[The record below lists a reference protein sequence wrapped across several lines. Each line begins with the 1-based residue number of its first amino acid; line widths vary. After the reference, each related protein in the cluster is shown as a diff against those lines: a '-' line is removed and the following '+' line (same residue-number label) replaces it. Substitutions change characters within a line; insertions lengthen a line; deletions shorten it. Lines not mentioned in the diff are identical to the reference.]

1 MMNLL
6 VSVRSAAEAA
16 AALAGGAGLIDVK
29 EPARGAL
36 GRADAAVIA
45 AVVRA
50 VGGRRPVSAA
60 LGELAG
66 TPRSHAPRGNAGPDA
81 PRPEPGAGP
90 ERLSQVLTR
99 RRASGRAFPRGAWE
113 RGLRVP
119 FFSGLSYAK
128 WGLSDCDD
136 WRGRLLRAA
145 AELRGGCR
153 PVAVAYADWR
163 RAGSPAPAEVCAF
176 ACERY
181 FGAFLLDTCGKDGST
196 LLDWC
201 SLPELIEMREC
212 GRRAGVPV
220 ALAGSLGVEQ
230 IRALRPLGPDWFAV
244 RGAACRGG
252 LRTAPIDAGRVRRLV
267 DLLHQPLTAATPAG

>member
-6 VSVRSAAEAA
+6 VSVRSAAEAE

-60 LGELAG
+60 LGELAEG
-66 TPRSHAPRGNAGPDA
+66 GAASPRSQALLGNAGREAPL
-81 PRPEPGAGP
+81 PRPTGAEAAPAGGL
-90 ERLSQVLTR
+90 RSG
-99 RRASGRAFPRGAWE
+99 ASRPAFPSRAWE
-113 RGLRVP
+113 REAR
-119 FFSGLSYAK
+119 GLSYAK
-128 WGLSDCDD
+128 WGLAGCDD
-136 WRGRLLRAA
+136 WRLALLRAA
-145 AELRGGCR
+145 AELPGGCR
-153 PVAVAYADWR
+153 PVAVAYADWG
-163 RAGSPAPAEVCAF
+163 RAAAPPPADVCAF
-176 ACERY
+176 ACERH

-201 SLPELIEMREC
+201 SLPELIEMRQRC
-212 GRRAGVPV
+212 RGSGVPV

-230 IRALRPLGPDWFAV
+230 MGALRPLDPDWFAV

-252 LRTAPIDAGRVRRLV
+252 RRTAPIDAGRVRRLV
-267 DLLHQPLTAATPAG
+267 DLLRQPITAATPAG